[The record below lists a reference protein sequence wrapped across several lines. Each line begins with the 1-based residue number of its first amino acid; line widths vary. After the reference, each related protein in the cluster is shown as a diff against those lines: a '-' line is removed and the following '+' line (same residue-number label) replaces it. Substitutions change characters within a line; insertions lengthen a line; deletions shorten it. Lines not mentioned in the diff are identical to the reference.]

1 MEEIFSLF
9 KTQRYTRCLNILKTI
24 SKSSVLEN
32 YLWQNNLNTVEISL
46 GLLSGEI
53 NKIQSVEDEFMHL
66 LQKIRCI
73 PVTEEILVAEL
84 CVFCN
89 VITCHLI
96 QGICPVDQ
104 SQMLLLPSIQKCWN
118 LTKKEG
124 MITVLQLTS
133 RQKEEI

>member
-1 MEEIFSLF
+1 MLICSF
-9 KTQRYTRCLNILKTI
+9 IP
-24 SKSSVLEN
+24 
-32 YLWQNNLNTVEISL
+32 
-46 GLLSGEI
+46 G
-53 NKIQSVEDEFMHL
+53 
-66 LQKIRCI
+66 I

-84 CVFCN
+84 CVVCN

-124 MITVLQLTS
+124 HFKTFHIYMES
-133 RQKEEI
+133 RLSRFKILAVKKISSSDFCFVTGNDLCATADMEIKRGNLIHGLMEHLMSSALSGK